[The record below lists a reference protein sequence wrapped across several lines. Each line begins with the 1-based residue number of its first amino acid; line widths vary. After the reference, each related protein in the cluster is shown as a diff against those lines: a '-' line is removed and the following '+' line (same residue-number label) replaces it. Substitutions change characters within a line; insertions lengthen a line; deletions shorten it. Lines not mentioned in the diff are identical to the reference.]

1 MAIFKN
7 EGALTPDYVPEKL
20 PFRDEQLKL
29 LETYFGSFVRNP
41 GSIYVKA
48 MMIGRS
54 GSGKTVTSKKFGSYV
69 KAASKGAVAYVHV
82 SCALHRTPFSVLKTI
97 GLELGLPIPRRGF
110 SSEELL
116 ELILDEV
123 SAKDK
128 YAIIALDD
136 VFYLLN
142 YSGPDSIDAL
152 IRLGEEYSGKGAYRF
167 SLLLVSQNASFMDQL
182 NKGVKSSLGNAII
195 EFPPYTKDQI
205 FEILLNRAQ
214 EALQA
219 SAYTEEILEMI
230 SDVAGVDPES
240 QNKSQLRGDA
250 RYALDILWRA
260 SKLAELNGSAKI
272 LPSHVREAVM
282 QTLHGI
288 REDELL
294 GLPLHEKLLLL
305 AIVNK
310 LMRSSETPYIS
321 IGDAEDEY
329 EMMCEQYGQEPR
341 KHTQLWEYVRD
352 MTSRGIL
359 ETRLSGKGMRGRTT
373 FISIPTEPLETMKQ
387 AIESMVKRDL
397 GD

>member
-7 EGALTPDYVPEKL
+7 EGALTPDYVPDKL
-20 PFRDEQLKL
+20 PFRDDQLKL
-29 LETYFGSFVRNP
+29 LQTYFDSFIRLP

-48 MMIGRS
+48 VMVGRS
-54 GSGKTVTSKKFGSYV
+54 GSGKTVTSRKFGSYV
-69 KAASKGAVAYVHV
+69 RAASKGRVEFVHV
-82 SCALHRTPFSVLKTI
+82 SCALHRTSFSVLKTI
-97 GLELGLPIPRRGF
+97 GLSLGLPVPRRGF

-116 ELILDEV
+116 ELILDDV
-123 SAKDK
+123 ATKDK

-152 IRLGEEYSGKGAYRF
+152 VRLGEEYSGRGYRF
-167 SLLLVSQNASFMDQL
+167 SLLLISQSESFMDQL
-182 NKGVKSSLGNAII
+182 NRGVKSSLGSAVI

-205 FEILLNRAQ
+205 FEILLNRAR
-214 EALQA
+214 EALKD

-230 SDVAGVDPES
+230 SDVAGVDPED
-240 QNKSQLRGDA
+240 QVKSALRGDA

-260 SKLAELNGSAKI
+260 SKLAELNASPRI
-272 LPSHVREAVM
+272 MPSHVREAVM
-282 QTLHGI
+282 QTLHGV
-288 REDELL
+288 REDELM
-294 GLPLHEKLLLL
+294 GLSLHEKLLLL
-305 AIVNK
+305 AIVNR
-310 LMRSSETPYIS
+310 LMRSSDTPYIS

-329 EMMCEQYGQEPR
+329 EMICEQYGQEPR
-341 KHTQLWEYVRD
+341 KHTQLWDYVKD
-352 MTSRGIL
+352 MASRGIL

-387 AIESMVKRDL
+387 AVESMVKRDL